1 MEVKFGT
8 VHLKVL
14 ILIAKLTQF
23 LFPFLFYDRAC
34 WWPVG
39 RR

>member
-23 LFPFLFYDRAC
+23 PPFLFYDRAC